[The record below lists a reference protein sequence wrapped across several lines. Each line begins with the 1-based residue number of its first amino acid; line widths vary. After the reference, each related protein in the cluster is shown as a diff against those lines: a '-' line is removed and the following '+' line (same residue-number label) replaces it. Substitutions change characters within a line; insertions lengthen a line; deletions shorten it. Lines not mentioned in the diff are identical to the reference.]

1 MNFAIQADGAAAAGQ
16 GIGNLFKTM
25 ALSDLYR
32 QNAYDKSA
40 LQAAHLDAYQAQ
52 AAKLL
57 SEAGLNKHRL
67 ALQQDPLKDVMI
79 QNQVPLDKR
88 ALVEQFINSG
98 SFGPTYETPADG
110 VGPVPQAPI
119 PADTMGLI
127 ARGLSLYNR
136 TIGTNSKVDD
146 MAKAGQLEKETAD
159 RQDIISGKAQA
170 LPVSQAYFA
179 TSGKAPF
186 DDVGTTGYAINGLT
200 GGISE
205 GNGVLARLFGQQQGA
220 LTNQR
225 NAAAGASSASA
236 SLSNARRDRV
246 SAGLDKPQTILDEDT
261 GLATLIT
268 LPTAGGTNTVGV
280 AVPKGTGVDATN
292 AKARN
297 AIIAAVEKDLPGAS
311 EQEISA
317 EVEKRLAR
325 RGLSANKNPGGSGNG
340 SKIPAKDPAALD
352 KARAA
357 IASGAP
363 RDAVIKRLKDNG
375 IDTTGL

>member
-16 GIGNLFKTM
+16 GIGNLFKAM
-25 ALSDLYR
+25 ALGDMYR

-40 LQAAHLDAYQAQ
+40 LNAAHMGAYQAQ
-52 AAKLL
+52 AEKLL

-67 ALQQDPLKDVMI
+67 ALQQDPLTDVMI
-79 QNQVPLDKR
+79 QNQVPLNKR
-88 ALVEQFINSG
+88 GLVEQFMQTG
-98 SFGPTYETPADG
+98 SFGPSYETPADG

-119 PADTMGLI
+119 PADTMSLI

-146 MAKAGQLEKETAD
+146 MAKAGNIERGMTD
-159 RQDIISGKAQA
+159 RQGIIDGKLQA

-205 GNGVLARLFGQQQGA
+205 GNGVLARLFGNQQNA

-225 NAAAGASSASA
+225 NAAADASSASA
-236 SLSNARRDRV
+236 SLSNARRDRAT
-246 SAGLDKPQTILDEDT
+246 AGLDKPVTIVDEDT
-261 GLATLIT
+261 GQATVVT
-268 LPTAGGTNTVGV
+268 LPTAGGTNSIGV
-280 AVPKGTGVDATN
+280 APPKGSSVDATN

-297 AIIAAVEKDLPGAS
+297 AIIAAVEKELPGAT

-317 EVEKRLAR
+317 EVDKRLAR
-325 RGLSANKNPGGSGNG
+325 RGMNKNPAPAANSP
-340 SKIPAKDPAALD
+340 KIPGKDAAALD

-363 RDAVIKRLKDNG
+363 REAVIKRLKDNG